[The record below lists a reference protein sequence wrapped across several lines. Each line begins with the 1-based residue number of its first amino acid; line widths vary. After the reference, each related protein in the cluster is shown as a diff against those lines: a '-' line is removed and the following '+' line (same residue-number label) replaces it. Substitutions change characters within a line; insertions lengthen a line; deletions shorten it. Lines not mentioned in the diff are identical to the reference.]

1 MSILNMRR
9 LLTCRLEPTE
19 ANRRFVEVLVRSR
32 NRFQALRDFSVEG
45 AITELDRMA
54 QEMKDRNVSVGTTPI
69 GSDVRAPV
77 RQDSME
83 SSRSPPGP
91 QSPRLE
97 DLPEN
102 GAFAIGED
110 EDENESHSSIPRP
123 QNTESIS
130 GDDTVPLQSRSMSD
144 KARGKQP
151 VGQTTFS
158 RSTSRNTST
167 ASLPSLFATTQA
179 SINTPS
185 TSSQLPF
192 KPSVEWVR
200 SIFSAASIP
209 CP

>member
-1 MSILNMRR
+1 MRT
-9 LLTCRLEPTE
+9 LLTYRLDPIV

-32 NRFQALRDFSVEG
+32 KRFQALRDFSVEG

-83 SSRSPPGP
+83 SSRSPLGP

-110 EDENESHSSIPRP
+110 DEDENESRSSFPRP